1 MLFFLSNLLANPVT
15 SFGQNPLVSIG
26 GTAYD
31 AEQKNLLTAPVDQ
44 DLVITDLILTST
56 SNMTCKRAHKTDLML
71 TSGAVLAQFETVSA
85 HYNGTHGASTGL
97 SIQHAFSGGLR
108 VPAGD
113 TLALLVIQSDSYGGS
128 CGSSI
133 SYGVRYMVSGHY
145 VAP

>member
-31 AEQKNLLTAPVDQ
+31 GEQKNLLTAPSTH
-44 DLVITDLILTST
+44 DLVITDLVLTST

-71 TSGAVLAQFETVSA
+71 TSGAVLGQFETVSA

-97 SIQHAFSGGLR
+97 SIQHSFSGGLR

-113 TLALLVIQSDSYGGS
+113 TLALVIVQSDSYGGS
-128 CGSSI
+128 CGSSV